1 MTLMHTYTG
10 YPADTAA
17 IANVNT
23 ATDAKASYISRIF
36 SAVRAASIF
45 LPWAYYNRVAVAWPR
60 IVDFFKALRESTDLP
75 IGAVGFCWGG
85 RHVVTL
91 CHGSETLNG
100 KPLIDVGYTAHPS
113 NLTLPTDIESVRLPL
128 AIDQGTADF
137 VLNMAG
143 VETIRGIFER
153 KNAELEESKETPR
166 FEIKTVDGAK
176 HGFAVRCDR
185 DNSEEA
191 AQEQI
196 AETHA
201 VEWFGKWF
209 AKIGST
215 T

>member
-1 MTLMHTYTG
+1 M
-10 YPADTAA
+10 
-17 IANVNT
+17 ANINT
-23 ATDAKASYISRIF
+23 ATDARASYISRVY
-36 SAVRAASIF
+36 SAIRAASLL
-45 LPWAYYNRVAVAWPR
+45 LPWLYYNRVAVSWPR
-60 IVDFFKALRESTDLP
+60 VVDFFKALRESTDLP

-85 RHVVTL
+85 LHVVKL

-113 NLTLPTDIESVRLPL
+113 NLTLPSDIESVRLPL

-143 VETIRGIFER
+143 VDTIRGIFER
-153 KNAELEESKETPR
+153 KNSVVEESKEMPK

-209 AKIGST
+209 ARIGST

>member
-1 MTLMHTYTG
+1 M
-10 YPADTAA
+10 
-17 IANVNT
+17 
-23 ATDAKASYISRIF
+23 
-36 SAVRAASIF
+36 AVS
-45 LPWAYYNRVAVAWPR
+45 WPR
-60 IVDFFKALRESTDLP
+60 VVNFFKALRESTDLP

-85 RHVVTL
+85 LREYCHQIHAPWLEVEVSIDVVKL

-143 VETIRGIFER
+143 VDTIRGIFER
-153 KNAELEESKETPR
+153 KNAELEESKETPK

-209 AKIGST
+209 ARIGST